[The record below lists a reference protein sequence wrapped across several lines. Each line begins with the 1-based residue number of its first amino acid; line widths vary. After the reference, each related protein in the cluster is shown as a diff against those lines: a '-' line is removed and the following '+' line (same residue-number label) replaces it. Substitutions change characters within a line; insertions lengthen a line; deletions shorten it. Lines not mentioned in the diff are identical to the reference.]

1 MAMNPP
7 IDNADNVHYDN
18 TAGRAGLDDL
28 GFPLTRTSPAARV
41 VSLVPSL
48 TEAIA
53 SVRPQSIIA
62 ATEWCTYP
70 PDLDVQRI
78 RGTKNPDT
86 RAIIDL
92 QPDLVIANQE
102 ENRQI
107 DVRRLRD
114 AGVPVW
120 VTRIES
126 VSEALTSMRRMFEEA
141 LGWPVPGWLIDA
153 ETIWAAPPALAGPRV
168 AAVIWRDPWMV
179 VGRDTFAGDLLE
191 SLGCRNAFAD
201 HVDRYPK
208 VTAEELDAMGLD
220 VVLLPDEPYVFSPTD
235 GPEAFTRTPTALFSG
250 RLLTWYGPSLVPA
263 RALLDEGEFLGTGQ
277 PGPSGPVQPP
287 QPLV

>member
-1 MAMNPP
+1 VA
-7 IDNADNVHYDN
+7 
-18 TAGRAGLDDL
+18 RDDL
-28 GFPLTRTSPAARV
+28 HHDCDVTAPARRI

-53 SVRPQSIIA
+53 SVRPEAIIA
-62 ATEWCTYP
+62 ATDWCSYP
-70 PDLDVQRI
+70 ADLDVQRI

-86 RAIIDL
+86 RTIIAL

-102 ENRQI
+102 ENREI

-126 VSEALTSMRRMFEEA
+126 VREALTSMRRMFEVA
-141 LGWPVPGWLIDA
+141 LGWPVPGWLVEA
-153 ETIWAAPPALAGPRV
+153 EAIWAAPPALSGARV
-168 AAVIWRDPWMV
+168 AAVIWREPWMV

-201 HVDRYPK
+201 HPDRYPK
-208 VTAEELDAMGLD
+208 VSVAELVGMGLD
-220 VVLLPDEPYVFSPTD
+220 AVLLPDEPYVFSPTD
-235 GPEAFTRTPTALFSG
+235 GPEAFTATPTVLFSG
-250 RLLTWYGPSLVPA
+250 RLLTWYGPSLVTA
-263 RALLDEGEFLGTGQ
+263 RPLLEA
-277 PGPSGPVQPP
+277 SIRSR
-287 QPLV
+287 